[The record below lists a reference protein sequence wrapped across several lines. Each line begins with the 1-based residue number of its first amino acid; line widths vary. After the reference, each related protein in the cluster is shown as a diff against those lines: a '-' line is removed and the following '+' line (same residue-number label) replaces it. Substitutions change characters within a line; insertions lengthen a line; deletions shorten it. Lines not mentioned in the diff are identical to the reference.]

1 MKKTLN
7 NISIIFILIC
17 LPKIFMAQQDALYS
31 MYMFDKM
38 LINPAF
44 AGSSNWAVA
53 TAKYREQFS
62 GMKGHPTT
70 QTINFHTPIQKKHL
84 GIGFKIINDKIA
96 IINNLNAA
104 LLLSYHLNF
113 AGGKLSLGLEAGV
126 FNRKVDYQ
134 KTIVTTQEDN
144 SIPKTKQSSLV
155 PDFSYGLYYQ
165 KKQCY
170 FGITQYH
177 LLKSKFDFK
186 ANNQSKSHLYNQF
199 NFLLGNVF
207 DLSKKF
213 SYEPSILLKIQPS
226 IKPQID
232 LNVTFYYN
240 DLIGAGIQ
248 YRSGDAIVGVLRI
261 NILEN
266 LKLAYSYDFTISKL
280 SRYTN
285 GNHEIMISYGIKLPP
300 PPSKKE
306 IHPRYYF

>member
-1 MKKTLN
+1 MKKLIIY
-7 NISIIFILIC
+7 ISAIFILIC
-17 LPKIFMAQQDALYS
+17 LPKFSMAQQDPMYS

-70 QTINFHTPIQKKHL
+70 QTFNFHTPIQKKHL
-84 GIGFKIINDKIA
+84 GIGFKIINDKISMVS
-96 IINNLNAA
+96 NLNAA
-104 LLLSYHLNF
+104 LLVSYHLNF
-113 AGGKLSLGLEAGV
+113 AGGKLSLGLEAGL

-134 KTIVTTQEDN
+134 KAIVATQGDN

-165 KKQCY
+165 KKQFY
-170 FGITQYH
+170 FGIAQYH
-177 LLKSKFDFK
+177 LLKNKFDFK
-186 ANNQSKSHLYNQF
+186 TNNPTKSHLYSQF

-232 LNVTFYYN
+232 LNVTLYYN
-240 DLIGAGIQ
+240 DLIGVGIQ
-248 YRSGDAIVGVLRI
+248 YRSEDAIVGVFRI

-266 LKLAYSYDFTISKL
+266 LKLAYSYDFTVSKL

-285 GNHEIMISYGIKLPP
+285 GTHEIMISYGVKLPP